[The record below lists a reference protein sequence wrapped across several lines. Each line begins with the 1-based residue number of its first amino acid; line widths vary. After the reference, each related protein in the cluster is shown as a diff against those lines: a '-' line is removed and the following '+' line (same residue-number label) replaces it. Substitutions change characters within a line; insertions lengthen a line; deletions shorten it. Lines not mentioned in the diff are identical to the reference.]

1 MKHGIR
7 RAILWLLLSSLIP
20 QPSSLARADGGA
32 LRLSERAGDYQ
43 VAVFTTPT
51 PVRAGAVDVS
61 VLVLKAD
68 TQEPVPGVRVTI
80 EAEGPGTVVRQ
91 PATAGAA
98 TNKLFHAA
106 DFDLTEPGRY
116 SLAVFIDGPLGRAE
130 AHAEVEVGEPL
141 PPFLALWPWV
151 AWPALP
157 VLLFAIHQLLARPA
171 QKGRR
176 EAVREGRSCGSVR
189 PFAVLQDRRQ
199 ASGPF
204 PDQLPRK

>member
-1 MKHGIR
+1 MKHGVR
-7 RAILWLLLSSLIP
+7 LACLLLLL
-20 QPSSLARADGGA
+20 PSPARADGGA

-51 PVRAGAVDVS
+51 PLRAGTVDVS

-68 TQEPVPGVRVTI
+68 TQEPVPGVQVTI
-80 EAEGPGTVVRQ
+80 EVEGPGTVVRQ
-91 PATAGAA
+91 LATTGAA

-116 SLAVFIDGPLGRAE
+116 SLEVFIDGPLGKAQ

-151 AWPALP
+151 AWPVLP
-157 VLLFAIHQLLARPA
+157 VLLFGIHQLLARPA

-176 EAVREGRSCGSVR
+176 EAVRERSFGSTR
-189 PFAVLQDRRQ
+189 PFAVLPDRRQ